1 MDRVRVN
8 HVLCLLLDVERV
20 LEHVEDEREVE
31 VSEIGEVLKLLLIRP
46 IEVVIEQITVV
57 PRVIR
62 VCSSDSEKEVPKF
75 GYFSLSG
82 GDKGPL
88 M

>member
-8 HVLCLLLDVERV
+8 HVLCLFLDVEGV

-31 VSEIGEVLKLLLIRP
+31 VTEVGEILKLLVIRP

-57 PRVIR
+57 PGVIR

-75 GYFSLSG
+75 GNFSVSR
-82 GDKGPL
+82 GDKGP
-88 M
+88 